1 MCEHPHGTVLARR
14 RQLQDQRLYQ
24 TAGTELKKGDRQYVQ
39 PQKQYAS
46 QTRQATEQPKS
57 VVCTCLDPC
66 SRLCRSRRDSRL
78 PANADPAAEERFTPA
93 QVSCEVEETFDGS
106 VKRSV
111 AIRNTGDTDA
121 FIRVTVVA
129 NWVKADDEGNVT
141 SVHAQ
146 QPQPGTDYTIQWA
159 DDFGANWL
167 QGGSDFYYYKIAVDP
182 EESTAVLIAECTPKA
197 NRAPEGYTLAVEIVA
212 SAIQA
217 SPEAVAEEYWHI
229 SVENGVITAVQGGG
243 GNE

>member
-1 MCEHPHGTVLARR
+1 MYNPKNSTPHRPGRQPSSRKALFALVSILVLVFAAAGVTVAY
-14 RQLQDQRLYQ
+14 LQTQ
-24 TAGTELKKGDRQYVQ
+24 TPPLKN
-39 PQKQYAS
+39 
-46 QTRQATEQPKS
+46 E
-57 VVCTCLDPC
+57 
-66 SRLCRSRRDSRL
+66 
-78 PANADPAAEERFTPA
+78 FTPA

-111 AIRNTGDTDA
+111 AIRNTGDADA
-121 FIRVTVVA
+121 FIRVAVVA
-129 NWVKADDEGNVT
+129 NWVKADDEGDAA

-167 QGGSDFYYYKIAVDP
+167 QCGSDFYYYKIAVDP

>member
-1 MCEHPHGTVLARR
+1 MYNPKNSTQHRPGRQPSSRKALFALVSILVLVFAAAGVTVAY
-14 RQLQDQRLYQ
+14 LQTQ
-24 TAGTELKKGDRQYVQ
+24 TLPLKN
-39 PQKQYAS
+39 
-46 QTRQATEQPKS
+46 E
-57 VVCTCLDPC
+57 
-66 SRLCRSRRDSRL
+66 
-78 PANADPAAEERFTPA
+78 FTPA

>member
-1 MCEHPHGTVLARR
+1 MYNPKNSTQHRPGRQPSSRKALFALVSILVLVFAAAGVTVAY
-14 RQLQDQRLYQ
+14 LQTQ
-24 TAGTELKKGDRQYVQ
+24 TPPLKN
-39 PQKQYAS
+39 
-46 QTRQATEQPKS
+46 E
-57 VVCTCLDPC
+57 
-66 SRLCRSRRDSRL
+66 
-78 PANADPAAEERFTPA
+78 FTPA
-93 QVSCEVEETFDGS
+93 QVSCEVEERCDGS

>member
-1 MCEHPHGTVLARR
+1 MYNPKNSTQHRPGRQPSSRKALFALVSILVLVFAAAGVTVAY
-14 RQLQDQRLYQ
+14 LQTQ
-24 TAGTELKKGDRQYVQ
+24 TPPLKN
-39 PQKQYAS
+39 
-46 QTRQATEQPKS
+46 E
-57 VVCTCLDPC
+57 
-66 SRLCRSRRDSRL
+66 
-78 PANADPAAEERFTPA
+78 FTPA
-93 QVSCEVEETFDGS
+93 QVSCEVVETFDGS

>member
-1 MCEHPHGTVLARR
+1 MYNPKNSTPHRPGRQPSSRKALFALVSILVLVFAAAGVTVAY
-14 RQLQDQRLYQ
+14 LQTQ
-24 TAGTELKKGDRQYVQ
+24 TPPLKN
-39 PQKQYAS
+39 
-46 QTRQATEQPKS
+46 E
-57 VVCTCLDPC
+57 
-66 SRLCRSRRDSRL
+66 
-78 PANADPAAEERFTPA
+78 FTPA

-111 AIRNTGDTDA
+111 AIRNTGDADA
-121 FIRVTVVA
+121 FIRVAVVA
-129 NWVKADDEGNVT
+129 NWVKADDEGDAA

>member
-1 MCEHPHGTVLARR
+1 MYNPKNSTPHRPGRQPSSRKALFALVSILVLVFAAAGVTVAY
-14 RQLQDQRLYQ
+14 LQTQ
-24 TAGTELKKGDRQYVQ
+24 TPPLKTE
-39 PQKQYAS
+39 
-46 QTRQATEQPKS
+46 
-57 VVCTCLDPC
+57 
-66 SRLCRSRRDSRL
+66 
-78 PANADPAAEERFTPA
+78 FTPA